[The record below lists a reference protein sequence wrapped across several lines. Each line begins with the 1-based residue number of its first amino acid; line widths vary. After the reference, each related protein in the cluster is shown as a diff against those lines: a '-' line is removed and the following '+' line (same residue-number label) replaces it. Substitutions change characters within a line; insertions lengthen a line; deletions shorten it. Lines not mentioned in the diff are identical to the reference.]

1 MEENSLQEDE
11 TGDIDELSDIWE
23 EVARRVT
30 VTPLLGTD
38 SLFFDFETLV
48 SSIVTVFC
56 WDLFLS
62 VVCQWF
68 FISLSV
74 LPGNSAAIADH
85 LQVKD

>member
-56 WDLFLS
+56 
-62 VVCQWF
+62 
-68 FISLSV
+68 
-74 LPGNSAAIADH
+74 
-85 LQVKD
+85 